1 MSDKA
6 IRMLYGLALLLFI
19 GGAADVSM
27 FIMQRYDDFQKGL
40 SDELALTGLG
50 VWWVLALGLAGFAY
64 MRSKKAGS
72 SAE

>member
-1 MSDKA
+1 MSAKM
-6 IRMLYGLALLLFI
+6 IRMMYGLALLLFI

-50 VWWVLALGLAGFAY
+50 VWWVIAAGLAGFAY
-64 MRSKKAGS
+64 TRSKKA
-72 SAE
+72 AE

>member
-1 MSDKA
+1 MSDKM
-6 IRMLYGLALLLFI
+6 IRMMYGLALLLFI

-50 VWWVLALGLAGFAY
+50 VWWLIAAGVAGFAY
-64 MRSKKAGS
+64 TRSKKAGS
-72 SAE
+72 SGE

>member
-1 MSDKA
+1 MSDKT
-6 IRMLYGLALLLFI
+6 IRLMYGLALLLFI

-50 VWWVLALGLAGFAY
+50 VWWVIALGIASFTY
-64 MRSKKAGS
+64 TKSKKAAG
-72 SAE
+72 